1 MSTVQWYLLVIL
13 QSVCLK
19 SATATFFVNESTH
32 IELRKLCITLALPAK
47 ASGPDFDMFENLYN
61 DQLFKAGNH
70 IFDNIN
76 DNEARINTTEA
87 ECSYLDTSTVGCVY
101 LRLYKIGQY
110 AKYDLQRLSSVLNS
124 EHDNNSYMYSA
135 LLLAWYLDPVL
146 LKLNCGPVDLIS
158 KIPVAQWIYAAEFE
172 NHLLTRSNLCS
183 WTKPFRKTVS
193 EHLIS
198 EVSEWCLINR
208 DDPYC
213 QLVPFF
219 ELADSID
226 NLCGLV
232 TVADWNESS
241 LEIKAAKFSIFTL
254 FQRAPKNMHQN
265 SKIQKSEITKI
276 VTEILTTFYDE
287 FRSKQLIK
295 TNNLLKILPKS
306 SAVKCN
312 FMAEYPS
319 FDWLLCAFAK
329 TLDQLRSFVLTYG
342 TAVSGYTS
350 KRKVLVTSIDYKEY
364 IKNMRISQIKEL
376 SQEISLDL
384 QVAAVQ
390 IKNEIQDRFQQLGTY
405 FKSIAEFE
413 SKKLTADIDSIKSDI
428 NLYNNV
434 HEKAKT
440 KLKSSVGAL
449 LLAFTSAAAGDLV
462 EAGVKLAARAAEASN
477 PLKWIFNSGNTVDVL
492 EATSEVAQAAAIVAK
507 SVAKTG
513 YLIKL
518 QKQSADISKKINQN
532 APLLQTIK
540 NIIDR
545 VTPESISD
553 EKFSSLQS
561 DFFKHYENYSGK
573 LQKYELTVLSSYWEG
588 FIDDLCSSIEETSGV
603 ASAAFKTTIW
613 ATNACPDAKAEAIEL
628 VVSLEE
634 IYDFQENLLEK
645 MASLMRSLIQ
655 IQSSSLLGSG
665 TRARFPSNLTIFEI
679 ESFAAASYIST
690 SIVQFTNVYML
701 CDILEYKMGRQ
712 PNDCQGISTNVDRLL
727 SLKDVSC
734 NPILKYVDLP
744 TQSNSFN
751 ETNRNWIDLS
761 KIYKGET
768 VQFQIPNSK
777 WLIDR
782 GWIPEAHK
790 SFVIYIDGFE
800 MYLPVRS
807 SFSNQVEVIVT
818 PSNTGNRLYDYKDGT
833 EYIITPSIPMRMS
846 YSIDKDL
853 TCRQERIENPY
864 RVCDTDGG
872 NLMPQICIHTLG
884 TDSVIDPDKIKPSIY
899 GQLDIRV
906 SGFEKSHLSTPS
918 TRVPIKV
925 GLKYCFIDP
934 YERRKKRNT
943 RQTVGDICCSGNSFY
958 QNGHCQDCPPG
969 TISMYNGLFC
979 GKVVDVIYSE
989 QIMQDFTYADAVA
1002 GCKNSGKKLASKDS
1016 LLLARDLGSQSCL
1029 CGWIEGGIVDSA
1041 RSRTDCDIQ
1050 TQCQVDEYL
1059 KYAYCD
1065 TTYDLV
1071 TLPLINNQELT
1082 TSGLSIGAILGI
1094 ILSVI
1099 VVGALVVFVLYQRNN
1114 LCTVFTLK
1122 RMMKV
1127 SFVFALLSFAY
1138 ATPEQSVLE
1147 YFPVFN
1153 EAKSNIDELKQ
1164 LMADIK
1170 AEVADLKAENQ
1181 RLREELN
1188 ATRVAFYAYM
1198 SVDRGIDWFSLNK
1211 KIVYDKVNLNIG
1223 DGYDALTGVFTAP
1236 SSGTYIFNTVSVAYN
1251 KSYMTLLLKIN
1262 GITADI
1268 AFPDAYDHDDR
1279 STATTVT
1286 IVMLQKGDQVYAVNG
1301 DKKGG
1306 RMMESGD
1313 HDARKWKGFIINNNN
1328 LSDLFLSFSSSK
1340 GLLNRENEE
1349 HNM

>member
-1 MSTVQWYLLVIL
+1 MSTIQWYLLVIL
-13 QSVCLK
+13 HSVYLQR
-19 SATATFFVNESTH
+19 ATATVFVNESTH

-47 ASGPDFDMFENLYN
+47 ASGPDFEMFENLYN
-61 DQLFKAGNH
+61 DQLFKAGNN

-76 DNEARINTTEA
+76 DNKARINTTEA
-87 ECSYLDTSTVGCVY
+87 ECSILDTSTVGCVY

-110 AKYDLQRLSSVLNS
+110 TKSDLQRLGSVLDT
-124 EHDNNSYMYSA
+124 EHDNISYMYSV

-158 KIPVAQWIYAAEFE
+158 KIPIAQWKYAAEFE
-172 NHLLTRSNLCS
+172 THLLTRSNVCS

-213 QLVPFF
+213 QLIPFF
-219 ELADSID
+219 ELVDSIY

-232 TVADWNESS
+232 TEADWNESS

-254 FQRAPKNMHQN
+254 FQRAPKDMHQN
-265 SKIQKSEITKI
+265 SKIEKSEITKI
-276 VTEILTTFYDE
+276 TTEILTTFYDE

-306 SAVKCN
+306 SAIKCN

-342 TAVSGYTS
+342 IGVSGYSS

-364 IKNMRISQIKEL
+364 IKNVRISQIKEL

-405 FKSIAEFE
+405 FKSLAEFE
-413 SKKLTADIDSIKSDI
+413 SKKLTADIDSIQSDI
-428 NLYNNV
+428 DSYTIV

-440 KLKSSVGAL
+440 KLKSSLGAL
-449 LLAFTSAAAGDLV
+449 LLLFTSAATGDLV

-492 EATSEVAQAAAIVAK
+492 EATNEVAQATAILAK
-507 SVAKTG
+507 ALSKTG

-518 QKQSADISKKINQN
+518 QKLSAEISKKINKN

-540 NIIDR
+540 NILDR

-553 EKFSSLQS
+553 EKFTSLQS

-573 LQKYELTVLSSYWEG
+573 LQKYELTVLGSYWEG
-588 FIDDLCSSIEETSGV
+588 FIDDLCSSIEETSGL
-603 ASAAFKTTIW
+603 ASAAFKTTLW
-613 ATNACPDAKAEAIEL
+613 ATNACPDAKANAIKL

-634 IYDFQENLLEK
+634 IFDFQENLLEK
-645 MASLMRSLIQ
+645 MSSLMRSLTQ
-655 IQSSSLLGSG
+655 IQSSSILGSG

-679 ESFAAASYIST
+679 KSFAAASYIST

-701 CDILEYKMGRQ
+701 CDILEYKMGRR
-712 PNDCQGISTNVDRLL
+712 PNDCQGISTNVDKLL
-727 SLKDVSC
+727 SLPDVRC
-734 NPILKYVDLP
+734 NPILKYVDVP

-761 KIYKGET
+761 KLYKGET
-768 VQFQIPNSK
+768 VQFQIPNSN

-790 SFVIYIDGFE
+790 NFAIYVDGFE
-800 MYLPVRS
+800 MYLPVQS
-807 SFSNQVEVIVT
+807 SSSNQVEVIVT

-833 EYIITPSIPMRMS
+833 DYIITPSVPMRMS
-846 YSIDKDL
+846 YSLGKDL

-899 GQLDIRV
+899 GQLDITV
-906 SGFEKSHLSTPS
+906 SGLERSHLSTPS
-918 TRVPIKV
+918 TKVPIKV

-943 RQTVGDICCSGNSFY
+943 RRTVGDICCSGNSFY
-958 QNGHCQDCPPG
+958 KDGHCQDCPPG
-969 TISMYNGLFC
+969 TISKFNGLFC
-979 GKVVDVIYSE
+979 V
-989 QIMQDFTYADAVA
+989 T
-1002 GCKNSGKKLASKDS
+1002 GCRNSGKKLASKDS

-1041 RSRTDCDIQ
+1041 RSRADCDVQ
-1050 TQCQVDEYL
+1050 TQCQFDEYM

-1065 TTYDLV
+1065 STYELV
-1071 TLPLINNQELT
+1071 TLPLINNKEQT

-1094 ILSVI
+1094 IVTVI
-1099 VVGALVVFVLYQRNN
+1099 VICALIAFVLYKRNN
-1114 LCTVFTLK
+1114 LCNV
-1122 RMMKV
+1122 
-1127 SFVFALLSFAY
+1127 
-1138 ATPEQSVLE
+1138 
-1147 YFPVFN
+1147 
-1153 EAKSNIDELKQ
+1153 
-1164 LMADIK
+1164 
-1170 AEVADLKAENQ
+1170 
-1181 RLREELN
+1181 
-1188 ATRVAFYAYM
+1188 
-1198 SVDRGIDWFSLNK
+1198 
-1211 KIVYDKVNLNIG
+1211 
-1223 DGYDALTGVFTAP
+1223 
-1236 SSGTYIFNTVSVAYN
+1236 
-1251 KSYMTLLLKIN
+1251 
-1262 GITADI
+1262 
-1268 AFPDAYDHDDR
+1268 
-1279 STATTVT
+1279 
-1286 IVMLQKGDQVYAVNG
+1286 
-1301 DKKGG
+1301 
-1306 RMMESGD
+1306 
-1313 HDARKWKGFIINNNN
+1313 
-1328 LSDLFLSFSSSK
+1328 
-1340 GLLNRENEE
+1340 
-1349 HNM
+1349 